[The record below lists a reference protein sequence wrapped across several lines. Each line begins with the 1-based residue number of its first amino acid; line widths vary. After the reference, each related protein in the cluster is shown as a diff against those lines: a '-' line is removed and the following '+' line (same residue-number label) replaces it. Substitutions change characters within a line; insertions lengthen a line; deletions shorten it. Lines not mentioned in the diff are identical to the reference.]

1 MPMKNVKELLMDAM
15 ANFVIAEKNG
25 EYAVAYHYMR
35 KICALFRITSGEY
48 AMLSLWRQVSRL
60 YIDYL
65 EH

>member
-1 MPMKNVKELLMDAM
+1 MPMQNVNELLMDVM

-48 AMLSLWRQVSRL
+48 AMLSLWRQVFVSTL
-60 YIDYL
+60 
-65 EH
+65 